1 MKSPFLN
8 QVRERLQRL
17 NYSIRTEESDLNWIK
32 RYILFHNKRH
42 PAELGK
48 AEMEAFL
55 TDLAV
60 RGRVSASTQNQAL
73 SALVFMYKKVLDME
87 PPRVDGVVRAKQKK
101 YIPVVL
107 SRAEMVR
114 VLSNLKGRY
123 WLIGNL
129 LYGSGMRLMEA
140 VRLRVGDIDFAHKAI
155 TVRRGKGDKDRV
167 VMLPDKLTE
176 PLKQLLVARKAQFKE
191 DLAAGV
197 DGVFMPDALMRKYPN
212 AQREWVWQ
220 YVFSSSKLSQDPR
233 TGVVR
238 RHHIYEQSIGR
249 TIKQAARDGRITKR
263 VSAHTF
269 RHSFATH
276 LLEAGYDIR
285 TIQDLLGHKH
295 VETTMIYTHVLK
307 SGGQGVQSPLD
318 VL

>member
-1 MKSPFLN
+1 M
-8 QVRERLQRL
+8 
-17 NYSIRTEESDLNWIK
+17 
-32 RYILFHNKRH
+32 
-42 PAELGK
+42 
-48 AEMEAFL
+48 
-55 TDLAV
+55 
-60 RGRVSASTQNQAL
+60 
-73 SALVFMYKKVLDME
+73 
-87 PPRVDGVVRAKQKK
+87 
-101 YIPVVL
+101 
-107 SRAEMVR
+107 
-114 VLSNLKGRY
+114 
-123 WLIGNL
+123 
-129 LYGSGMRLMEA
+129 
-140 VRLRVGDIDFAHKAI
+140 GDIDFAYKAI
-155 TVRRGKGDKDRV
+155 TVRRGKGDKDRM

-176 PLKQLLVARKAQFKE
+176 PLKQLLVARKAQFEE

-263 VSAHTF
+263 VSAHIF

-295 VETTMIYTHVLK
+295 VETTMMGNYIPSAPKRRLI
-307 SGGQGVQSPLD
+307 SPLHQ
-318 VL
+318 LPALP

>member
-1 MKSPFLN
+1 MQNKEMKSPFLN

-32 RYILFHNKRH
+32 RYILFHNKRY

-87 PPRVDGVVRAKQKK
+87 PPWVDGVVRAKQKK

-140 VRLRVGDIDFAHKAI
+140 VRLRVGDIDFAYKAI

-176 PLKQLLVARKAQFKE
+176 PLKQLLVARKAQFEKE
-191 DLAAGV
+191 T
-197 DGVFMPDALMRKYPN
+197 
-212 AQREWVWQ
+212 
-220 YVFSSSKLSQDPR
+220 LSTNR
-233 TGVVR
+233 
-238 RHHIYEQSIGR
+238 YNSLFLW
-249 TIKQAARDGRITKR
+249 
-263 VSAHTF
+263 F
-269 RHSFATH
+269 R
-276 LLEAGYDIR
+276 
-285 TIQDLLGHKH
+285 
-295 VETTMIYTHVLK
+295 
-307 SGGQGVQSPLD
+307 
-318 VL
+318 

>member
-17 NYSIRTEESDLNWIK
+17 NYSIRTEESYLNWIK

-87 PPRVDGVVRAKQKK
+87 PPWVDGVVRAKQKK

-107 SRAEMVR
+107 SCAEMVR

-129 LYGSGMRLMEA
+129 LYGSGDTSEGFGLELGGGLSWQTPAKGLTVDVRGRYLLEHEAAEREEWGLSGSLRYEAWPNSAYGPSFSLRHEYGNAPAASGLDRLLSDSLTGCAGGRRQPTYCCRIEPLDA
-140 VRLRVGDIDFAHKAI
+140 ERRVGLCPD
-155 TVRRGKGDKDRV
+155 RRCHRHP
-167 VMLPDKLTE
+167 LCE
-176 PLKQLLVARKAQFKE
+176 PVGLRC
-191 DLAAGV
+191 
-197 DGVFMPDALMRKYPN
+197 
-212 AQREWVWQ
+212 
-220 YVFSSSKLSQDPR
+220 
-233 TGVVR
+233 
-238 RHHIYEQSIGR
+238 
-249 TIKQAARDGRITKR
+249 QA
-263 VSAHTF
+263 
-269 RHSFATH
+269 
-276 LLEAGYDIR
+276 
-285 TIQDLLGHKH
+285 
-295 VETTMIYTHVLK
+295 
-307 SGGQGVQSPLD
+307 
-318 VL
+318 